1 MQIIRKNFTLKV
13 LALTLAIVG
22 WAYVRFATNPVV
34 ATARFDQQMSVPIT
48 SVNLT
53 AGYVA
58 HFTDRE
64 AVVTVAPRRGEAA
77 IKPEEIK
84 AVLDLAGKGAG
95 VYNVPVALVA
105 PQIVVQSLSP
115 ASVTLTIEKIESRDF
130 PLAVHYVGD
139 LQERRGCRDA
149 AQAVDRRD
157 TGHDHR
163 AGTSRGGARRHHPA
177 RASPFGRRNGQAG
190 ADQRGRSRSARPAG
204 RARPGARSPAAD
216 ARHRATASMSRL
228 FGTDGIR
235 GVANEYLTPEL
246 AFAVGRPPQP
256 CW

>member
-48 SVNLT
+48 SVNLA

-58 HFTDRE
+58 HFTDRA
-64 AVVTVAPRRGEAA
+64 AVVTVASRRGEAA

-139 LQERRGCRDA
+139 LKN
-149 AQAVDRRD
+149 VVV
-157 TGHDHR
+157 
-163 AGTSRGGARRHHPA
+163 AGTQLKPSIVAIQGTTTALEQVAAVHADVTLPEQARSVDEMVRPVPINA
-177 RASPFGRRNGQAG
+177 AGTEVLGLQVAPDLVRVRLRLTPGTGQAP
-190 ADQRGRSRSARPAG
+190 R
-204 RARPGARSPAAD
+204 
-216 ARHRATASMSRL
+216 
-228 FGTDGIR
+228 
-235 GVANEYLTPEL
+235 
-246 AFAVGRPPQP
+246 
-256 CW
+256 

>member
-58 HFTDRE
+58 HFIDRQ

-130 PLAVHYVGD
+130 PLIVHYVGD
-139 LQERRGCRDA
+139 LKN
-149 AQAVDRRD
+149 VVV
-157 TGHDHR
+157 
-163 AGTSRGGARRHHPA
+163 AGTQLKPSIVAIQGTTTALEQVAAVH
-177 RASPFGRRNGQAG
+177 
-190 ADQRGRSRSARPAG
+190 ADITLPEQ
-204 RARPGARSPAAD
+204 ARSVDEMVRPVPINAAGTEVLGLQVAPD
-216 ARHRATASMSRL
+216 LVRVRL
-228 FGTDGIR
+228 R
-235 GVANEYLTPEL
+235 LTP
-246 AFAVGRPPQP
+246 GTGQPPR
-256 CW
+256 